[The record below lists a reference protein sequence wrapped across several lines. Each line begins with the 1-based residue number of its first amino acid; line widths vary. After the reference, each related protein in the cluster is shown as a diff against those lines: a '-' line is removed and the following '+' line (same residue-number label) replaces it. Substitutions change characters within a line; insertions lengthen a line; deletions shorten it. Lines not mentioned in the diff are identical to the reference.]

1 MRSLAKGVKEDLS
14 IEVIER
20 MFAQKERT
28 RIVIAPH
35 PIHGKASSCV
45 PYLDLSEAL
54 TCPPETIYSII
65 SRSER
70 VKRYCGVFIMKTPGG
85 VQPTL
90 CIFEEG
96 VIHVIMKMQP
106 SRCQNPEV
114 GNRLDEVQDEMVQVL
129 RDALHGYYRRVDQTS
144 IATAK
149 TLAQLISVA
158 NKTTNKEYLD
168 ILNQHI
174 ETLSGQRV
182 TRCRQL
188 TLNFNALAEVK

>member
-1 MRSLAKGVKEDLS
+1 MRNLTKDVKEDLS
-14 IEVIER
+14 IEVFER
-20 MFAQKERT
+20 MFAQKERM

-45 PYLDLSEAL
+45 QYLDLSEAL

-70 VKRYCGVFIMKTPGG
+70 VKRYCSICIMKTEAG
-85 VQPTL
+85 VRPTL
-90 CIFEEG
+90 CVFEEG
-96 VIHVIMKMQP
+96 IIHVIMKLQP
-106 SRCQNPEV
+106 GRCQNPEV
-114 GNRLDEVQDEMVQVL
+114 GNRLDEVQDEMVRVL
-129 RDALHGYYRRVDQTS
+129 RDVLHGYYRRVDQTS

-149 TLAQLISVA
+149 TLAQLINVA

-174 ETLSGQRV
+174 ESLSGQRV

-188 TLNFNALAEVK
+188 TFNFNALAEGK

>member
-1 MRSLAKGVKEDLS
+1 MGSLVKGVKEDLS

-28 RIVIAPH
+28 RVVIAPH
-35 PIHGKASSCV
+35 PIHGKASACV

-54 TCPPETIYSII
+54 TCPPETIYSIV

-70 VKRYCGVFIMKTPGG
+70 VKRYCTICIMKTEAG
-85 VQPTL
+85 VRPTL

-96 VIHVIMKMQP
+96 VIHIIMKLQP

-129 RDALHGYYRRVDQTS
+129 RDVLHGYYRKVDHTS
-144 IATAK
+144 VATAK

-174 ETLSGQRV
+174 ESLSGQRV
-182 TRCRQL
+182 TRYR
-188 TLNFNALAEVK
+188 